1 MTRVTVHVGG
11 SRQMRTRSRSLRGP
25 QWKAKWSQTRL
36 ISGWH
41 PSGLFSGVVQSSRTP
56 PGLLSGTPYCP
67 PTCPPVHAFAFVKRT
82 LQLLLLPAL
91 LCFACCSLMTHCRL
105 VSKLR
110 WWVSVT
116 DDVKIPTI
124 MPQTQ
129 KANTPEISAQKVQ
142 VQLLRL
148 RQFEEEEERRTRRG
162 EAVKRFAY

>member
-41 PSGLFSGVVQSSRTP
+41 QSGLFSGVVQSSRTP
-56 PGLLSGTPYCP
+56 QGLLSGTPYCP

-91 LCFACCSLMTHCRL
+91 LCLLLIDDSLPASVEAALMSQCNGWRKNPNNHATNPK
-105 VSKLR
+105 SKYSR
-110 WWVSVT
+110 NFCTESSST
-116 DDVKIPTI
+116 TS
-124 MPQTQ
+124 
-129 KANTPEISAQKVQ
+129 SASPVW
-142 VQLLRL
+142 
-148 RQFEEEEERRTRRG
+148 RRRKRNKKGRG
-162 EAVKRFAY
+162 G